1 MPIQQR
7 FHAITNRGEDEII
20 VLGPDGKVSVG
31 KFIARAAKLA
41 AQLPDHRYVINL
53 ATDRY
58 HFILGFI
65 AAIIAGRCTL
75 MPPNRQQQTV
85 QQVAGEYVD
94 CISLGEESIDGVER
108 FEIDFDSLAAIDTE
122 MLIPRISSRQL
133 CAIVFTS
140 GSTGT
145 PTPNH
150 KYWETLRVGTLSNVE
165 LLMQNVTDRVNLLA
179 TVPPQHMWGLETSV
193 LLPLFCNVAVSHRTP
208 FFPKDIADVLEM
220 LPEPRMLVSSP
231 VHLNAF
237 LSSDVVQLKIDMI
250 LSATAPMSAGLA
262 KDLEEKFDARVVDV
276 FGCSEAG
283 ILAKRSAA
291 DEEPWQLSSTFSVD
305 VNDDGTIIRAPHLP
319 EEVVLHDIIEL
330 IDEGHFRWRGRHQDM
345 INIAGKR
352 GSLADLNHRLQAIP
366 GVVDGVVFMPRADS
380 KRLAALV
387 VAPNLKPSDIV
398 AQLKL
403 GVDSV
408 FLPRP
413 IYKVPELP
421 RLETGKLARK
431 AIVELFAQTKRSR
444 TKKNGGTANS

>member
-1 MPIQQR
+1 MPIER
-7 FHAITNRGEDEII
+7 KFHAITNRGKDEII
-20 VLGPDGKVSVG
+20 VLGPDGEVSVG

-58 HFILGFI
+58 HFILGFV

-85 QQVAGEYVD
+85 QQVAGEYID

-108 FEIDFDSLAAIDTE
+108 FEIDFDSLAATDTDVAV
-122 MLIPRISSRQL
+122 PKISSRQL

-165 LLMQNVTDRVNLLA
+165 LLMQNVTDRVNLVA

-193 LLPLFCNVAVSHRTP
+193 LFPLFCNVAVYHQTP
-208 FFPKDIADVLEM
+208 FFPKDIADALEL

-231 VHLNAF
+231 VHLSAF
-237 LSSDVVQLKIDMI
+237 LSSDVAQLKIDKI
-250 LSATAPMSAGLA
+250 LSATAPMSAELA
-262 KDLEEKFDARVVDV
+262 RNLEEQFDARVVEV

-283 ILAKRSAA
+283 ILAKRITAV
-291 DEEPWQLSSTFSVD
+291 EEPWQLSRTFALE
-305 VNDDGTIIRAPHLP
+305 VNDDVTIIRAPHLP
-319 EEVVLHDIIEL
+319 EEVILHDIIEI
-330 IDEGHFRWRGRHQDM
+330 IDKGHFHWRGRHQDM

-366 GVVDGVVFMPRADS
+366 GVVDGVVFMPYADS

-387 VAPNLKPSDIV
+387 VAPNLETSDIV

-403 GVDSV
+403 GIDSA

-413 IYKVPELP
+413 IYKVPILP
-421 RLETGKLARK
+421 RQETGKMARET
-431 AIVELFAQTKRSR
+431 IVELFARTKRSR
-444 TKKNGGTANS
+444 ATKDGDATDN